1 MCGGGG
7 VKVCRVKG
15 IAYQHLRSTVL
26 RYIFVVE
33 VSLYQP
39 IAPPPGHT
47 TGSPL
52 SLSQRCL
59 RGQNCLETHVLC
71 SPVTSQLLHETKV
84 DNCMEKNCLL
94 ISENHVQCSNIY
106 DEITISQVNKYRPH
120 RSECQGQ

>member
-1 MCGGGG
+1 MCVWGVEG

-39 IAPPPGHT
+39 IASPPGHT
-47 TGSPL
+47 PGSPL
-52 SLSQRCL
+52 PLSQRCL

-84 DNCMEKNCLL
+84 DNCVEKNCLL
-94 ISENHVQCSNIY
+94 KIFIIHFNGSYFY
-106 DEITISQVNKYRPH
+106 DEIAISQVNI
-120 RSECQGQ
+120 